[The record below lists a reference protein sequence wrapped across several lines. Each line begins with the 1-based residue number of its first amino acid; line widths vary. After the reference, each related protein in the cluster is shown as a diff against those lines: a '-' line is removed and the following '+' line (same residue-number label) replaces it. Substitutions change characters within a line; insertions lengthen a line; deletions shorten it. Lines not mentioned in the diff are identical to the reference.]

1 MGVPVSHTKPLAYR
15 LACAARLWCKHGA
28 AAPACQAA
36 KAATCRSRSPTL
48 VPTVSA
54 LLHRTGLWA
63 DLVRQRF
70 ATTCRR
76 LGLNRERV
84 ELDLGQFR
92 PGLLRGQSSLF

>member
-1 MGVPVSHTKPLAYR
+1 MKG
-15 LACAARLWCKHGA
+15 
-28 AAPACQAA
+28 
-36 KAATCRSRSPTL
+36 
-48 VPTVSA
+48 
-54 LLHRTGLWA
+54 TGLWA